1 MSDLYGQSHT
11 NHSRVPVLGD
21 ELATLWDVDPRGRV
35 LGDAHHLVVAAGPE
49 GLLGKIGAHLPEK
62 LAEALTGLLPGA
74 VNAEDVLVRARA
86 LLAAGLG
93 PVAVSSGPSYLVPP
107 GVEYPS
113 PTKPVRSDRGET
125 RLVRSDGGEADA
137 VRAARPVG
145 WTPGE
150 WVGLLAGRHGP
161 WAMAVEGDEVVAIC
175 HTPVSAPVG
184 AEAGVWTHPGHR
196 GRGLAAAVTAGWAA
210 AFPDATRRLF
220 YSTDRANRSSQR
232 VAARLGLRHIGDI
245 WKLSVPGREDQH
257 AHRPW
262 ITSADS

>member
-1 MSDLYGQSHT
+1 MSDLYGPGHT
-11 NHSRVPVLGD
+11 NHSRGPALGD
-21 ELATLWDVDPRGRV
+21 ELATLWDVDPRGRL

-49 GLLGKIGAHLPEK
+49 GLLGKVGAHLPER
-62 LAEALTGLLPGA
+62 LAGALTGLLPGA
-74 VNAEDVLVRARA
+74 ANAEEVLVRARA
-86 LLAAGLG
+86 LLAASVG
-93 PVAVSSGPSYLVPP
+93 PVAVSSGPSYLVPQ

-113 PTKPVRSDRGET
+113 PTKLVRSDR
-125 RLVRSDGGEADA
+125 GEADA
-137 VRAARPVG
+137 VRAAKPGG

-161 WAMAVEGDEVVAIC
+161 WAMAVEGDGVVAIC
-175 HTPVSAPVG
+175 HTPVSAPAG
-184 AEAGVWTHPGHR
+184 AEAGVWTHPEHR

-210 AFPDATRRLF
+210 VFPDDSRRLF

-232 VAARLGLRHIGDI
+232 VAARLGLRYLGDI

-262 ITSADS
+262 TTSADR